1 MKTKL
6 NFTQSIKAGAFTA
19 LAAAA
24 INSILFFIFHSI
36 GVFTDDIFIQPEQPL
51 TVVPILISSIV
62 PTLIASIVFFFIEKY
77 TTNGYGIFRIV
88 AIVLLVLSFMNP
100 FMGIKGVTIA
110 YALCLNL
117 MHITIVVFLLYF
129 LNKEKKVV
137 NA

>member
-6 NFTQSIKAGAFTA
+6 NFTQSIKAGAFTSI
-19 LAAAA
+19 AAAA
-24 INSILFFIFHSI
+24 INSILFFIFHAA
-36 GVFTDDIFIQPEQPL
+36 GVFTDDIFIQPDQPL

-62 PTLIASIVFFFIEKY
+62 PTLIASIVFFLIEKY
-77 TTNGYGIFRIV
+77 SSNGFNIFRIV

-100 FMGIKGVTIA
+100 FMGIKGVTA
-110 YALCLNL
+110 PYALCLNL

-129 LNKEKKVV
+129 LNKEKKAI